1 MAEALRRSE
10 TKFRTLY
17 DSTSDAVML
26 LDEKGFF
33 DCNPA
38 TLAVFGCASREEFCS
53 KHPADVS
60 PPMQPDGTDSRT
72 LANQRIA
79 TALEKGT
86 NHFEWMH
93 KRADTGETFTADV
106 LLSAMELDGKPVL
119 QAVVR
124 DITERKR
131 AEEAVRASETRYRRL
146 FEAARDG
153 ILILDAVTGRVVD
166 ANPFLTEIL
175 GFSHKEFLGKTV
187 WELGFFKDI
196 VANQAKFEEL
206 QKKEYIRYED
216 LPLKTSDGRRIHV
229 EFVSNVYQVNQRK
242 VIQCNIRDI
251 TARKQAEESL
261 RQEQTLMATLM
272 ENLPDAFYF
281 KDAASRFLRVNRAL
295 SRKFGLSDP
304 AQLVGKSDTDF
315 FSGEHSRQALAD
327 EQEII
332 RTGRPLL
339 NVEEKETWM
348 DGTVSWV
355 LTTKLPLR
363 DATGRIIGT
372 CGISRDI
379 TERKRAEEALRE
391 SRALYYSLVEQ
402 LPVGVF
408 RKDREGRYVLVNPRL
423 LPAQRHEGGGLF
435 GQNTRG
441 SCRRRSG
448 ETGRNGAGHQVCRHR
463 RGTS

>member
-1 MAEALRRSE
+1 MDTAEVYAPLRERLRLTILFVSLLLISAGAGIGAIWRHQRVRFYKERYKMAEALRRSE

-38 TLAVFGCASREEFCS
+38 TLAMFGCASREEFCS

-131 AEEAVRASETRYRRL
+131 TEEAVRASETRYRRL

-166 ANPFLTEIL
+166 ANP
-175 GFSHKEFLGKTV
+175 
-187 WELGFFKDI
+187 
-196 VANQAKFEEL
+196 
-206 QKKEYIRYED
+206 
-216 LPLKTSDGRRIHV
+216 
-229 EFVSNVYQVNQRK
+229 
-242 VIQCNIRDI
+242 
-251 TARKQAEESL
+251 
-261 RQEQTLMATLM
+261 
-272 ENLPDAFYF
+272 
-281 KDAASRFLRVNRAL
+281 
-295 SRKFGLSDP
+295 
-304 AQLVGKSDTDF
+304 
-315 FSGEHSRQALAD
+315 
-327 EQEII
+327 
-332 RTGRPLL
+332 
-339 NVEEKETWM
+339 
-348 DGTVSWV
+348 
-355 LTTKLPLR
+355 
-363 DATGRIIGT
+363 
-372 CGISRDI
+372 
-379 TERKRAEEALRE
+379 
-391 SRALYYSLVEQ
+391 
-402 LPVGVF
+402 
-408 RKDREGRYVLVNPRL
+408 
-423 LPAQRHEGGGLF
+423 
-435 GQNTRG
+435 
-441 SCRRRSG
+441 
-448 ETGRNGAGHQVCRHR
+448 
-463 RGTS
+463 